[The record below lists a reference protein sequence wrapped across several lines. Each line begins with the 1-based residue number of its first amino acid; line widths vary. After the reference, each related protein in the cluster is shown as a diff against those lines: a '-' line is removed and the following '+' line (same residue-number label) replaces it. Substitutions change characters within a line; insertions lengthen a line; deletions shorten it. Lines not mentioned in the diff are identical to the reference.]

1 MFGGFQYEASRAEA
15 LIYAK
20 VVEKMGHPYYV
31 KHAVTGFPNWM
42 FVAKVC
48 TVSTS
53 EDLKGMGGWEEC

>member
-1 MFGGFQYEASRAEA
+1 MFGGFQYEESRAEA
-15 LIYAK
+15 LIFAK
-20 VVEKMGHPYYV
+20 ALQKMGPPYYV
-31 KHAVTGFPNWM
+31 RHAVTGYENWM